1 MHVGHLYFA
10 SIIACTALADARA
23 ATAGG
28 TVTSTATVLPTCR
41 ALTIAPLAFGE
52 YQPAGND
59 SVATASISVQ
69 CSASTPVSVSLDRGT
84 TAGSSIAARRLAD
97 GRGNTLDYQLY
108 TSVTRSTVWGDG
120 TAGSATVVASGL
132 GLASTMQFVVH
143 GVIPAG
149 QSTAVPGQYT
159 DSITITLTY

>member
-1 MHVGHLYFA
+1 
-10 SIIACTALADARA
+10 
-23 ATAGG
+23 
-28 TVTSTATVLPTCR
+28 
-41 ALTIAPLAFGE
+41 
-52 YQPAGND
+52 
-59 SVATASISVQ
+59 
-69 CSASTPVSVSLDRGT
+69 VSVSLDRGT
-84 TAGSSIAARRLAD
+84 TAGSSISARRLAD